1 MKMSARIQSSAGNL
15 QVALGTDDQVHS
27 LQIPPKSSGFGSSAS
42 GGELLFLALATCYCN
57 DVYRE
62 AVRRGIK
69 VEAVEVEVDGDF
81 EGEGQPGK
89 NLTYRARVVAH
100 ASEESIGEL
109 MNDIDRIAEIHKT
122 VRTGAK
128 IVLQH
133 IEAVSV
139 P

>member
-1 MKMSARIQSSAGNL
+1 MAAYERAG
-15 QVALGTDDQVHS
+15 QAERAAEAERDERRVAWDERHS
-27 LQIPPKSSGFGSSAS
+27 H
-42 GGELLFLALATCYCN
+42 
-57 DVYRE
+57 
-62 AVRRGIK
+62 
-69 VEAVEVEVDGDF
+69 GDF